1 MAKIQTI
8 RGMNDLSPLEVKSWS
23 HLEKVLKSIVSS
35 YGYQEIRFPIVE
47 KSELFT
53 RSNEAADI
61 VTKKCMFFKTKA
73 EKALP

>member
-35 YGYQEIRFPIVE
+35 YGYQEIRFPIVCLLYT
-47 KSELFT
+47 SD
-53 RSNEAADI
+53 AADD
-61 VTKKCMFFKTKA
+61 
-73 EKALP
+73 P